1 MILSAYQALLQ
12 SFAIIRRFPAD
23 WLQFETPFE
32 IALPPDLTMTLTLF
46 EQLSGTCINVATV
59 WMGTGLGL
67 VLRSRLPQRMLTI
80 IPQGVGLIT
89 LLVGLEMARSLPQV
103 PSERG
108 DGIVIGLMALVV
120 GGVLGEWWTLEDRL
134 HRLGGWLKRKVQGTG
149 RFTEGFVAAS
159 LLFCVGPMAILGS
172 LNNGMAGDD
181 RILVLK
187 STMDG
192 FAAIALTGSFGIGV
206 GFSSLAVLVYQGG
219 LSLAANGL
227 AQFLPDPTTDPH
239 VLMMTGIGGLTIVG
253 IGINLLEIGTVRIAS
268 LLPALIVGPLLY
280 AIAQLL

>member
-1 MILSAYQALLQ
+1 
-12 SFAIIRRFPAD
+12 
-23 WLQFETPFE
+23 
-32 IALPPDLTMTLTLF
+32 MTLTLF

-67 VLRSRLPQRMLTI
+67 ALRSRLPKRMLAI

-227 AQFLPDPTTDPH
+227 AQFLPDPATDPH
-239 VLMMTGIGGLTIVG
+239 VLVMTGIGGLTIVG

-268 LLPALIVGPLLY
+268 LLPALIVGPLFY